1 MTASQKPDANKPGR
15 VLMVL
20 AAVMGAGGVAAAAY
34 AAHGSA
40 ERMASAVALILLAHA
55 PAILAIALFGGRNR
69 ILMLGGFLI
78 AGGALLFSA
87 DLGLRMFSGMRLFSN
102 AAPAAGMAMMAGWL
116 VTGISAFA
124 GWRRHQDH

>member
-20 AAVMGAGGVAAAAY
+20 AAIMGAGGVAAAAY

-55 PAILAIALFGGRNR
+55 PAMLTIALLGNGNR
-69 ILMLGGFLI
+69 ILALGGFVI
-78 AGGALLFSA
+78 ATGTLLFSA
-87 DLGLRMFSGMRLFSN
+87 DLGLRMFSEARLFTN
-102 AAPAAGMAMMAGWL
+102 AAPTGGIAMMAGWL
-116 VTGISAFA
+116 VAGVSAFI
-124 GWRRHQDH
+124 GWRD